1 MSESIL
7 NALMHLF
14 AIVATIREEGVTEQ
28 GKRIVK
34 SYLLQH
40 LKEEIAAEYLNLFE
54 DFLDFYKREKEYQL
68 SGELPATSVYDSQY
82 LAKVC
87 IQIKKDLHRNERII
101 VLLRLIELLVED
113 KNISEY
119 EREFIRLVA
128 ETFNISKNELDNA
141 LVFVRGGKIDE
152 LNSENI
158 LIIGPEDAST
168 LEELEGDWIDRNR
181 PETTSRI
188 RKILRNELDGEIIIL
203 HFSSI
208 NLFIFK
214 YSGKDPLTL
223 DGHPVI
229 KDKFY
234 IFDAGSILRCENI
247 SPIYYNDI
255 ASQFLKSESEIKI
268 VLSGENIE
276 FRFKNS
282 TAGIHSFSFSEES
295 GQLIGI
301 MGGSGVG
308 KSTLLNLLSGQ
319 LVPLGG
325 KVTINDYNVNEDRF
339 KLKDV
344 IGFVPQDDLLFE
356 ELTVFQNLYYNAR
369 LCFGDF
375 SKQRIQYIVKKTLT
389 DLDLMDIKDL
399 KVGNPINKFI
409 SGGQRKRLN
418 IGLELMREPSLLFVD
433 EPTSGLSSTDS
444 WNIIRLLKEQTIKG
458 KLVIANIHQPS
469 SDVFKMLDK
478 LWVLDKGGYPVY
490 AGNPVDGIIYFKKL
504 SRFAD
509 ASEGECPSC
518 GYVNPEQ
525 ILDIIEARK
534 IDEHGRYA
542 QERKIQPAEWYDKYK
557 KEIESGIEIKP
568 AKKILPRNQ
577 FKIPD
582 IDKQFFIFFKRN
594 LLSKLSNTQY
604 ILINLLEVPLLAI
617 ILSYFIKYAEGN
629 VYFFSENRNLPTY
642 LFMIVIVTI
651 FIGLVVSA
659 EEIIK
664 DRKISKRESFLNLS
678 KFSYLNSKIL
688 YLFALSALQTFI
700 LVFMGN
706 LILEIKG
713 MTPVFWLI
721 LFSTACFANMFG
733 LNISA
738 GLNSVVS
745 IYILIP
751 LILIPQLLLSGIP
764 VRFDDLHKSLTKRIY
779 VPVIGDLMTSRWAY
793 EALAVELFKNNRFE
807 KHFYNYDQAI
817 SESNYKT
824 SFLIPRLLNIAEE
837 CQRLAETNTNEQTLS
852 KNLLLLRNEVGAL
865 GKMPGLFP
873 FEYIDNLTTDKFD
886 EDIASEVL
894 DYLTYTRLHF
904 QEKSQIASVQRDS
917 LYRALADSLGEQ
929 AVYKLKQDYHNEK
942 LADYAT
948 NRLEVNKIVE
958 INNRLYQ
965 KRDPIFMMPEHNAG
979 RAHFYAPFK
988 KFNNQLYDTK
998 WFNLIVIWLYTFLL
1012 YILLLLDIFRK
1023 ITEYFTNLRF
1033 YQKSQKD
1040 IST

>member
-14 AIVATIREEGVTEQ
+14 AIVATIRDEGVTEH
-28 GKRIVK
+28 GKRIIK

-40 LKEEIAAEYLNLFE
+40 IKEEIAEEYLKLFE
-54 DFLDFYKREKEYQL
+54 DFLDFYKRDKEYQI

-87 IQIKKDLHRNERII
+87 NQIKKDLHRNERII
-101 VLLRLIELLVED
+101 VLLRLIELVAED
-113 KNISEY
+113 KHVSEH
-119 EREFIRLVA
+119 EKEFIRLVA

-141 LVFVRGGKIDE
+141 FVFVMGGKKEE
-152 LNSENI
+152 LNAANI
-158 LIIGPEDAST
+158 LIIGPEDEST
-168 LEELEGDWIDRNR
+168 LEELEGDWIDKNR
-181 PETTSRI
+181 PDEISQL
-188 RKILRNELDGEIIIL
+188 RKIPRKELDGEVIIL

-214 YSGKDPLTL
+214 YIGKDPLTL
-223 DGHPVI
+223 DGHPVT

-234 IFDAGSILRCENI
+234 IFDAGSILRCEKI
-247 SPIYYNDI
+247 SPVYYNDI
-255 ASQFLKSESEIKI
+255 ASHFLMSESDIKI
-268 VLSGENIE
+268 IISAENLE

-282 TAGIHSFSFSEES
+282 SAGIHSFSFSEES

-339 KLKDV
+339 KLKNV

-375 SKQRIQYIVKKTLT
+375 SKERILRIVNKTLT

-458 KLVIANIHQPS
+458 KLVIVNIHQPS
-469 SDVFKMLDK
+469 SDVFKMFDK

-534 IDEHGRYA
+534 IDEHGRYS
-542 QERKIQPAEWYDKYK
+542 QERKIQPAEWFERYK

-568 AKKILPRNQ
+568 AKKILPRNL

-594 LLSKLSNTQY
+594 LLSKLSNIQY

-617 ILSYFIKYAEGN
+617 ILSYFIKYAEGEF
-629 VYFFSENRNLPTY
+629 YIFSENKNLPTY
-642 LFMIVIVTI
+642 LFMVVIVAL

-659 EEIIK
+659 EEIIR
-664 DRKISKRESFLNLS
+664 DRKILKRESFLNLS

-700 LVFMGN
+700 LIFIGN

-713 MTPVFWLI
+713 MTLVFWFI
-721 LFSTACFANMFG
+721 LFSTACFANLVG

-738 GLNSVVS
+738 SLNSVVT

-751 LILIPQLLLSGIP
+751 LILIPQLLLSGVP
-764 VRFDDLHKSLTKRIY
+764 VRFDDLHQSLTKRIY
-779 VPVIGDLMTSRWAY
+779 VPVVGDILTSRWAY
-793 EALAVELFKNNRFE
+793 EALAVELFKNNNFE
-807 KHFYNYDQAI
+807 KHFYEYDQVI

-824 SFLIPRLLNIAEE
+824 SFLIPRLLNVAEE
-837 CQRLAETNTNEQTLS
+837 CQRLAENNTNQQILA
-852 KNLLLLRNEVGAL
+852 KNLLLLSNEIEAL

-873 FEYIDNLTTDKFD
+873 FEYIDNLTIDEFD
-886 EDIASEVL
+886 EDIATEVI
-894 DYLTYTRLHF
+894 DYLTYVRLYF
-904 QEKSQIASVQRDS
+904 QEKAQIASVQRDS
-917 LYRALADSLGEQ
+917 SYSVLADLLGEQ
-929 AVYKLKQDYHNEK
+929 GVYKLRQDNHNEK

-948 NRLEVNKIVE
+948 NRLELNKIVE
-958 INNRLYQ
+958 IDNRLIQ
-965 KRDPIFMMPEHNAG
+965 KRDPIFMIPEHNAG

-988 KFNNQLYDTK
+988 KFNNLLYDTK
-998 WFNLIVIWLYTFLL
+998 WFNLIIIWLFSFLF
-1012 YILLLLDIFRK
+1012 YIFLLLDVFRK
-1023 ITEYFTNLRF
+1023 IADYFANLKLHK
-1033 YQKSQKD
+1033 QL
-1040 IST
+1040 